1 MDNAFNLSSTR
12 IIRALAEAEVM
23 SIFFPR
29 VGKALIMDTR
39 HDAENGPAVFLDE
52 MVGSPEERLQSIRRL
67 RPQFREL
74 AQLTLAPWIG
84 STRSFADQGILEAI
98 VERFHALG
106 FPEAADDAMATF
118 RQLRRAE
125 HATMRDLI
133 AGDPQTTRT
142 VWSRRE

>member
-1 MDNAFNLSSTR
+1 
-12 IIRALAEAEVM
+12 
-23 SIFFPR
+23 
-29 VGKALIMDTR
+29 MDTR
-39 HDAENGPAVFLDE
+39 HDPENGPAVFLDE

-67 RPQFREL
+67 RPQFRDL

-98 VERFHALG
+98 IERFHALG
-106 FPEAADDAMATF
+106 FPESADDVMATF

-133 AGDPQTTRT
+133 VGDPQTTRT
-142 VWSRRE
+142 VWSRRG